1 MAQIDTG
8 SHGSQRRETNQELPL
23 VPFIDFL
30 LCLVSFLLITAVWSQ
45 NARLDASANVP
56 GPTDC
61 KDGPCKDE
69 KPKRLHVEVKD
80 RKFSLVWRQGDTV
93 LSSTDVERHAQKSP
107 DGSVRYP
114 ELEQRLALEWKAQGT
129 HRDATDPKSDQAVLH
144 TSNSA
149 EFGEVVAVVDALS
162 AHKRELKVGGATQR
176 VPAFAVTFAAN

>member
-8 SHGSQRRETNQELPL
+8 SHGSQRRETNRDLPL

-45 NARLDASANVP
+45 NARLETSANVP

-80 RKFSLVWRQGDTV
+80 RKFSLVWKQGDTV
-93 LSSTDVERHAQKSP
+93 VASTDVERRAEKLP

-114 ELEQRLALEWKAQGT
+114 DLEAKLASEGKAQGA
-129 HRDATDPKSDQAVLH
+129 HRSATDPKSDQAVLH
-144 TSNSA
+144 TQNST
-149 EFGEVVAVVDALS
+149 EFGELVAVVDALH
-162 AHKRELKVGGATQR
+162 AQKRELTVGGATQR